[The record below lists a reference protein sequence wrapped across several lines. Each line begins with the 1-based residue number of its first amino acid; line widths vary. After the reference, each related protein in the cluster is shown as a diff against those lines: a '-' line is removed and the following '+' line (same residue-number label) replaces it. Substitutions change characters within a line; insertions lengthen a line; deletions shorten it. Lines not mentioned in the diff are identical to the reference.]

1 MAVVAVGGLLAAAAV
16 TPAANAVSLGTPQ
29 AAPQGVVTPVAK
41 FGGGRMGGAHMGRMG
56 GARMGGMRGPRMS
69 SRFIGRP
76 GGGASRL
83 YRGPRHAGP
92 GPGLGSGH
100 HHHHHRGHRGLYFG
114 VPFVA
119 YGAYYGGD
127 YGYGS
132 GCGWLRRRAEA
143 TGSSYWWARYQD
155 CIQSDY

>member
-1 MAVVAVGGLLAAAAV
+1 
-16 TPAANAVSLGTPQ
+16 
-29 AAPQGVVTPVAK
+29 
-41 FGGGRMGGAHMGRMG
+41 MG
-56 GARMGGMRGPRMS
+56 GARMGGMRGPRMGGH
-69 SRFIGRP
+69 FIGRP
-76 GGGASRL
+76 GGGAGRL

-92 GPGLGSGH
+92 GAGH
-100 HHHHHRGHRGLYFG
+100 GHGNHGPRHHRRGHGLYYG

-132 GCGWLRRRAEA
+132 DCGWLRRRAAA